1 MQTKKKTKSSSLLH
15 IVKKTIPFLILPL
28 LAILLYLPTLNY
40 DFVYLDD
47 VVLIK
52 KNIAFLK
59 NTSNFIQ
66 AFNQSVFAQNGYNY
80 GFFYRP
86 VLILSFML
94 DAQFSDSS
102 LSPFHISNIIYH
114 IVASLLLFIFLR
126 NLTRINHLSF
136 LLSAIFAVHP
146 ANVMAVAWIP
156 GRNEMIL
163 TIVILVSMFVMDK
176 LAVFRK
182 WYYFT
187 IYFLIS
193 LFSIFIK
200 EIAPIIPAVGLVYL
214 LTILRKYISKK
225 LVIFLIFSLII
236 TSVLVFILHQT
247 FTTES
252 GLSPKVI
259 VTNIFTNLPAIIISL
274 GKIIMPF
281 NLSTFPNL
289 PDIKHTYGV
298 ISLLLL
304 LIVIIKYHKN
314 WNLIILGILW
324 FVIFLMPTLI
334 YKGNYSTLILFE
346 HRAYLPFVGV
356 LCIFAG
362 LDIFKKS
369 LSGYI
374 KTIFTISVFVLIFS
388 YLSYRHIAHFRD
400 ISTFWTNAVDT
411 SPGSADAHLT
421 LGSVYLNN
429 GEYENAISEF
439 KKSSELAP
447 QLWGI
452 HNYLGIVYQKQ
463 NKFDEAKNEFELE
476 LKYHPNHKETKKN
489 LEE

>member
-1 MQTKKKTKSSSLLH
+1 
-15 IVKKTIPFLILPL
+15 
-28 LAILLYLPTLNY
+28 
-40 DFVYLDD
+40 
-47 VVLIK
+47 
-52 KNIAFLK
+52 
-59 NTSNFIQ
+59 
-66 AFNQSVFAQNGYNY
+66 
-80 GFFYRP
+80 
-86 VLILSFML
+86 
-94 DAQFSDSS
+94 
-102 LSPFHISNIIYH
+102 
-114 IVASLLLFIFLR
+114 
-126 NLTRINHLSF
+126 
-136 LLSAIFAVHP
+136 
-146 ANVMAVAWIP
+146 
-156 GRNEMIL
+156 
-163 TIVILVSMFVMDK
+163 
-176 LAVFRK
+176 
-182 WYYFT
+182 
-187 IYFLIS
+187 
-193 LFSIFIK
+193 
-200 EIAPIIPAVGLVYL
+200 VYL

-489 LEE
+489 LEELLKKSISESII